1 MFTATIGWK
10 TRRAKTAGVPSG
22 GREALRRQKAP
33 SGGGPGGGSRDERL
47 DPFGL
52 PLHIELT
59 DRAGDE
65 RMRLVEL
72 RRERVV
78 LHRVSRGIKMALNL
92 RVAAYLGVAIRMEP
106 PACTAAGAVALVLEH
121 P

>member
-1 MFTATIGWK
+1 
-10 TRRAKTAGVPSG
+10 
-22 GREALRRQKAP
+22 
-33 SGGGPGGGSRDERL
+33 
-47 DPFGL
+47 
-52 PLHIELT
+52 
-59 DRAGDE
+59 
-65 RMRLVEL
+65 MRLVEL

-121 P
+121 PDPALSFTLYRAADGTDPFVLIRGN